1 MNPPPRPPAPQ
12 VRRLLLCLALLA
24 ACARSKD
31 NPPAP
36 SSWANAEV
44 GLVVENHNW
53 SDMRIYL
60 VHDGV
65 SERIGEVTAAK
76 TKSFV
81 LSGRYFESMAGIQL
95 QAYAIA
101 GDQPYTTE
109 VLTIHPGDLITWT
122 LESRLDHS
130 SILIH

>member
-1 MNPPPRPPAPQ
+1 MSPPRCPPAPP
-12 VRRLLLCLALLA
+12 VLFLLA
-24 ACARSKD
+24 ILAASACGKTT
-31 NPPAP
+31 PPAP

-53 SDMRIYL
+53 SDVRIYL

-65 SERIGEVTAAK
+65 SERIGTVTAAK
-76 TKSFV
+76 TGSFV
-81 LSGRYFESMAGIQL
+81 LAGRYFASMAGIQL

-109 VLTIHPGDLITWT
+109 ILTIHPGDLITWT

>member
-1 MNPPPRPPAPQ
+1 MRP
-12 VRRLLLCLALLA
+12 LLFSLALLS
-24 ACARSKD
+24 ACSHGKP
-31 NPPAP
+31 NTPAP

-53 SDMRIYL
+53 SDVRIYL

-65 SERIGEVTAAK
+65 SERIGTVTAAK
-76 TKSFV
+76 TESFV
-81 LSGRYFESMAGIQL
+81 LPGRYFASMAGIQL

-101 GDQPYTTE
+101 GAQPYTTE
-109 VLTIHPGDLITWT
+109 TLTIHPGDIITFS